1 MYGGLTRGPRVIE
14 ENLRKNTK
22 EILEEITFR
31 KFAKE
36 RKEWILEN
44 ISEATLFL
52 IHYLKSG
59 RIWKQGKS

>member
-1 MYGGLTRGPRVIE
+1 MKAYTLTNRMSLYTEVMRKYISNTAKYGGLTRGPRVIE

-36 RKEWILEN
+36 KN
-44 ISEATLFL
+44 G
-52 IHYLKSG
+52 Y
-59 RIWKQGKS
+59 

>member
-1 MYGGLTRGPRVIE
+1 MSLYTEVMRKYISNTAKYGGLTRGPRVIE

-36 RKEWILEN
+36 KN
-44 ISEATLFL
+44 G
-52 IHYLKSG
+52 Y
-59 RIWKQGKS
+59 